1 MIRNNFVIPKY
12 KILPWN
18 IAYEVENHYSYESLD
33 RVLCVLEA
41 GSVAILVE
49 MRVLESSVD
58 EKVDRGEEDEGDDP
72 SAEQPGPVGVVHDV
86 DRVQSVDRLV

>member
-1 MIRNNFVIPKY
+1 MIRDNFVIPKY
-12 KILPWN
+12 IILPWN

-41 GSVAILVE
+41 GSVALLVE

-58 EKVDRGEEDEGDDP
+58 EKVDRGEEDERDDP

-86 DRVQSVDRLV
+86 ERVQSRDRLV